1 MQVMADDDFLLDQ
14 APQGAMATIAGTRTN
29 FGPRPIN
36 TSSRAPL
43 HQRHV
48 AHFLCAIGMSNCAIY
63 VPFIKPTATQHKVR
77 RPLRRFFGGDW
88 YAWTGNAHKGRRE
101 NSILSRYAIL
111 SE

>member
-1 MQVMADDDFLLDQ
+1 MRYWYVKLRHL
-14 APQGAMATIAGTRTN
+14 R
-29 FGPRPIN
+29 
-36 TSSRAPL
+36 SL
-43 HQRHV
+43 HQ
-48 AHFLCAIGMSNCAIY
+48 
-63 VPFIKPTATQHKVR
+63 TQATQHKVR

>member
-1 MQVMADDDFLLDQ
+1 MS
-14 APQGAMATIAGTRTN
+14 ATEE
-29 FGPRPIN
+29 
-36 TSSRAPL
+36 
-43 HQRHV
+43 
-48 AHFLCAIGMSNCAIY
+48 
-63 VPFIKPTATQHKVR
+63 KR